1 MFFIDCPHGGGNKAN
16 SIGGEKLTLSCPV
29 VGNFSLQT
37 RKALP
42 LFPPS
47 RPRDRPGAPQPR
59 RPGTGSARTM
69 TPGGRES
76 SPARGAPGLTG
87 GLTAAARTARPP
99 VSGTRF
105 FPPLEIETA
114 RARPR
119 SPEHPAS
126 GGPARQVLPPQG
138 LAPGAPRAGRGPGGR
153 GARRGHR
160 RERPQQLWRSI
171 PARAEPPPS
180 PAGSRPPPPPPPTP
194 PRSEPATRRCPGRL
208 RGRRALRRKPTR
220 ALGPQA
226 LGTPEATAV
235 WSRSDPERGEAGPGR
250 CAPRRPFPLPEAAT
264 PAAHPTQRPQA
275 RSPRVQPQRRLP
287 SRSSVAAPPL
297 LHARARQRA
306 GRVRPGW
313 SPPPEPLAFFSP
325 LPRTCPR
332 ISSPPPPPAPP
343 PGPPPRRSSRP
354 RALASPP
361 ARPAGP
367 SGLSAGQAV
376 GRRRRRQ
383 RRRRRLKRRGALLY
397 S

>member
-1 MFFIDCPHGGGNKAN
+1 MGRRLSFFKKMFFIDCPHGGGNKAN

-180 PAGSRPPPPPPPTP
+180 PAGSRPPPH
-194 PRSEPATRRCPGRL
+194 PRL
-208 RGRRALRRKPTR
+208 
-220 ALGPQA
+220 
-226 LGTPEATAV
+226 
-235 WSRSDPERGEAGPGR
+235 
-250 CAPRRPFPLPEAAT
+250 
-264 PAAHPTQRPQA
+264 QR
-275 RSPRVQPQRRLP
+275 
-287 SRSSVAAPPL
+287 
-297 LHARARQRA
+297 
-306 GRVRPGW
+306 
-313 SPPPEPLAFFSP
+313 
-325 LPRTCPR
+325 
-332 ISSPPPPPAPP
+332 PPAPSRP
-343 PGPPPRRSSRP
+343 PG
-354 RALASPP
+354 A
-361 ARPAGP
+361 AR
-367 SGLSAGQAV
+367 V
-376 GRRRRRQ
+376 G
-383 RRRRRLKRRGALLY
+383 
-397 S
+397 